1 MAKTLKTKELKEQY
15 EKYCNEYV
23 KKFCNK
29 QGFDFKDFYWISD
42 TVGGTLCIGDYYFNF
57 LDIVWDINSRQPKD
71 LIFKWYYSIM
81 EYEDNPINYFNYTK
95 IKTNEAKTIHAD

>member
-23 KKFCNK
+23 KKFCHK
-29 QGFDFKDFYWISD
+29 QGFDFNNFYWV
-42 TVGGTLCIGDYYFNF
+42 TKRVGGVLCIGCYYLYF
-57 LDIVWDINSRQPKD
+57 LDILWDINSKQPKE
-71 LIFKWYYSIM
+71 LILQWYNKVFDGEI
-81 EYEDNPINYFNYTK
+81 EANYFDYTK